1 MPEYL
6 APAVFVEETS
16 FRAKSI
22 EGVGTSTA
30 AFVGMTSRGPMS
42 VTPSDP
48 TPPLLTSFGDFE
60 RYYGG
65 VDDLAIREAS
75 PATGTKFVRN
85 YVALA
90 AQAFFNNG
98 GGRLYIAR
106 IPGTGGTAAS
116 SGALIGGTPAPAA
129 AADQVSL
136 GARQPSGARL
146 PDSEV
151 NYRVVVRQDEIPVTK
166 KLAMRQPAGT
176 TIRINTAAA
185 ADPPDYEYF
194 IVGVPVADVPDA
206 AEAAFAALLDD
217 DAASIITLAAE
228 VYDASGLVYEA
239 GGLGL
244 HPKHPRYI
252 GTVLGANPPNSS
264 DALANPIAIAVG
276 ANIKPDVL
284 QGVVTNLDGSPK
296 TIELKGGLDGT
307 AAAASGTGTNAK
319 PATEGWPSTATYEE
333 ALDSLLALED
343 ISIVAAPGASSF
355 DATTAAAVNQSLIG
369 HAESRRAYRIAVLD
383 TPPALEIADVRA
395 FKSKIDS
402 KYAALYYPWIR
413 IANPLAGPDPNQP
426 STIDVPPSG
435 AVCGIYARSDV
446 QRGVWKAPAN
456 ETVTGAIG
464 LQRDV
469 RFGEQEVLN
478 PLGINAIRSLPN
490 RGIRVWGARTI
501 SSDPEWKYV
510 NIRRY
515 FLYLEASIDR
525 GTQWAVFE
533 PNGEALWAN
542 VRTTVSD
549 FLYNEW
555 VNGALLGA
563 NPKEAFFVQCDRSTI
578 TQNDLDNGRLIC
590 LVGVAAIKPAEFVIF
605 RIGQKTADARG

>member
-30 AFVGMTSRGPMS
+30 AFVGMTARGPVS
-42 VTPSDP
+42 VLPKDT
-48 TPPLLTSFGDFE
+48 TPPLLTSFGDYE

-65 VDDLAIREAS
+65 TDDLVIGAGIAAA
-75 PATGTKFVRN
+75 PVRN
-85 YVALA
+85 FVALA
-90 AQAFFNNG
+90 ARAFFNNG
-98 GGRLYIAR
+98 GGRLYVAR
-106 IPGTGGTAAS
+106 LPGTG
-116 SGALIGGTPAPAA
+116 AA
-129 AADQVSL
+129 AAAITLTKGVKFTARSPGAARISGTDASYRIVIQLHELATTKRAAVSQPPGTMVKI
-136 GARQPSGARL
+136 GANL
-146 PDSEV
+146 
-151 NYRVVVRQDEIPVTK
+151 YVT
-166 KLAMRQPAGT
+166 GT
-176 TIRINTAAA
+176 TPMMTTAGNTSAFTTL
-185 ADPPDYEYF
+185 ADD
-194 IVGVPVADVPDA
+194 GAC
-206 AEAAFAALLDD
+206 
-217 DAASIITLAAE
+217 SIIVMSVE
-228 VYDASGLVYEA
+228 VSDKSGLVYEA
-239 GGLGL
+239 GGLGV
-244 HPKHPRYI
+244 HPLHPRYI
-252 GTVLGANPPNSS
+252 GSVFGPNPPNRS
-264 DALANPIAIAVG
+264 DALNNPVLIDVG
-276 ANIKPDVL
+276 TATPLELPDVL
-284 QGVVTNLDGSPK
+284 VPPPPPPPTPAPPPPPPPPGPPPPAPPAPPPPPPPPLAPPVPTSVIFLT
-296 TIELKGGLDGT
+296 GGNDGT
-307 AAAASGTGTNAK
+307 AP
-319 PATEGWPSTATYEE
+319 PATTVFQT

-343 ISIVAAPGASSF
+343 ISIVAAPGSSSF
-355 DATTAAAVNQSLIG
+355 ATDAAEAINQSLIG
-369 HAESRRAYRIAVLD
+369 HAEARRAYRIAVLD
-383 TPPALEIADVRA
+383 TPANFEIADVRGM
-395 FKSKIDS
+395 KGKIDS

-413 IANPLAGPDPNQP
+413 IANPAVATDPGQP
-426 STIDVPPSG
+426 GTIDVPPSG

-478 PLGINAIRSLPN
+478 PLGINCIRTLPN
-490 RGIRVWGARTI
+490 RGIRVWGARTL

-542 VRTTVSD
+542 VRTTISD

-555 VNGALLGA
+555 VSGALLGA
-563 NPKEAFFVQCDRSTI
+563 NPKEAYFVHCDRSTM

-590 LVGVAAIKPAEFVIF
+590 LIGVAAIKPAEFVIF